1 MSKEMLAVLAGGLL
15 SGLLFL
21 SAATG
26 VPGAVML
33 FSVAQL
39 PLLLAGLGLGATA
52 GVVAS
57 VAGIVM
63 AGLIGG
69 ALAAVGYAVVN
80 AAPAVLVT
88 RQALL
93 SRSAADGT
101 VEWYPPGLL
110 LAWLTGLGGVTF
122 VAAAI
127 LFSGA
132 EGGLEAY
139 IRTTLVE
146 ALEQLA
152 VDQDR
157 ARIAV
162 LAETLAPYVPG
173 IVVATWMII
182 VAVNGALA
190 QGALVRFQR
199 NLRPT
204 PDIAALELPSWMPLA
219 LAVAVLLALVDG
231 AGLGFV
237 GQNMAFILAVPFF
250 FSGLGVIHAL
260 VRKLAGGPLVLVMFY
275 MFLLIF
281 GWSVI
286 LVAGL
291 GLIEQWAGFRRQWL
305 TKDSGEEDE

>member
-1 MSKEMLAVLAGGLL
+1 MSKGMLAVLGGGLL
-15 SGLLFL
+15 SGFLYL
-21 SAATG
+21 SAAIG
-26 VPGAVML
+26 APGAIL
-33 FSVAQL
+33 FNVAQL
-39 PLLLAGLGLGATA
+39 PLFLAGLGLGVTA

-69 ALAAVGYAVVN
+69 TLAAVGYAVVN
-80 AAPAVLVT
+80 AAPAVLMT

-101 VEWYPPGLL
+101 VKWYPPGLL
-110 LAWLTGLGGVTF
+110 IAWLTGLGATLF
-122 VAAAI
+122 VAATI

-139 IRTTLVE
+139 IRTTMVK

-152 VDQDR
+152 MEKDR
-157 ARIAV
+157 ARIAT
-162 LAETLAPYVPG
+162 LAEGLAPYVPG
-173 IVVATWMII
+173 IVVATWMVI

-190 QGALVRFQR
+190 QGTLVRFGR
-199 NLRPT
+199 NLRPK
-204 PDIAALELPSWMPLA
+204 PDIAALELPQWMPLA
-219 LAVAVLLALVDG
+219 LAVAVLLAWIDVG
-231 AGLGFV
+231 GLGFI

-275 MFLLIF
+275 VFLLIF
-281 GWSVI
+281 GWSVV

-291 GLIEQWAGFRRQWL
+291 GLIEQWAGFRRRWL
-305 TKDSGEEDE
+305 GQESGEEDE